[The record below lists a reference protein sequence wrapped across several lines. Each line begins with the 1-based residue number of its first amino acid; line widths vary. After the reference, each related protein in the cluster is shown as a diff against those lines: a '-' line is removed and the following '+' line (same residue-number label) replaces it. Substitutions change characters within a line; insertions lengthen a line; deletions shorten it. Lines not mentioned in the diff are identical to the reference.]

1 MRTFHSFY
9 CSPFFIPLYVYRLQH
24 NRFFSSNF
32 VSVSIFMGIVYI
44 LYKNAFISHL
54 YSRLKSVKYTLFLH
68 LSLYERK
75 KLFYL
80 DECG

>member
-9 CSPFFIPLYVYRLQH
+9 CSPFFIPLYVYRLQYNH
-24 NRFFSSNF
+24 SFSSNF
-32 VSVSIFMGIVYI
+32 VSVSIFMGTVYI
-44 LYKNAFISHL
+44 LYDFISHL
-54 YSRLKSVKYTLFLH
+54 YSHLKSVKYTLFLH
-68 LSLYERK
+68 LSLYGRK

>member
-24 NRFFSSNF
+24 NYSFSSNF
-32 VSVSIFMGIVYI
+32 VSVSIFMGTVYI
-44 LYKNAFISHL
+44 LYDFISHL
-54 YSRLKSVKYTLFLH
+54 YSHLKSVKYTLFLH
-68 LSLYERK
+68 LSLYGRK

>member
-24 NRFFSSNF
+24 NHSFSSNF
-32 VSVSIFMGIVYI
+32 VSVSIFMGTVYI
-44 LYKNAFISHL
+44 LYDFISHL
-54 YSRLKSVKYTLFLH
+54 YSHLKSVKYTLFLH
-68 LSLYERK
+68 LSLYGRK